1 MSIFFKKLIILLP
14 DDINNS
20 DNTKTKIVSGK
31 NNLRLAQ
38 NAQNERDKILLLNL
52 VKQKNYNLLKN
63 IIMNNKDIDINKHYF
78 FFLKKKDDHN
88 YFYC

>member
-52 VKQKNYNLLKN
+52 VK
-63 IIMNNKDIDINKHYF
+63 
-78 FFLKKKDDHN
+78 
-88 YFYC
+88 